1 MGDSSPLT
9 APLNNL
15 STSLTAL
22 KTALH
27 PLLTTPTTQLSSPLP
42 LLDKAKLHV
51 LTAYAIDSLL
61 FAALRLQ
68 PSTSA
73 AADARAHPVF
83 AELARTRSY
92 FEKIRTAETGP
103 ERGPRMRVDREAVG
117 RFVRAG
123 VTAAEA
129 GSSSGGVSAGGVRD
143 GTGKRK
149 VELEGESVEKER
161 GDELEKKKRR
171 RETGR
176 GKDESKCL

>member
-1 MGDSSPLT
+1 MGEPSPLA

-15 STSLTAL
+15 STSLTTL
-22 KTALH
+22 QTALH

-103 ERGPRMRVDREAVG
+103 ERPRMRVDREAVG

-129 GSSSGGVSAGGVRD
+129 GSSEAGVSAGGVRE

-149 VELEGESVEKER
+149 VELEGDSVQKER

-171 RETGR
+171 REKER
-176 GKDESKCL
+176 GKDESECL